1 VVKQLGQRNATR
13 DVRDLAVMHQK
24 HSTRTTSALDYWD
37 QLVTLHYGGRAG
49 ICAHFREGTIAETTM
64 AWAGAPFAAP
74 AAATFANSI
83 LTVTT
88 AGRAFLFQDMAA
100 TNLYD
105 KLASVALV
113 SNTVGDYVGLRLDDG
128 TDDYYLEV
136 VLYCSQATPTQWI
149 VRTRRREAGA
159 VTTQDGDTLPT
170 DPGFVLRMD
179 MYFAGAAWANN
190 WNALPVLHTNMG
202 FAGRMDKP
210 SVLLGGGNLTFV
222 PTRAGVVFVAGAPGE
237 TSAVGKV
244 DWFDIG
250 RA

>member
-1 VVKQLGQRNATR
+1 MGKQLGQRNATR
-13 DVRDLAVMHQK
+13 DVRELAVMHQK

-49 ICAHFREGTIAETTM
+49 ICAHFREGTIAETAM
-64 AWAGAPFAAP
+64 AWAAGVFSVP

-88 AGRAFLFQDMAA
+88 TKGRAFLFQDMAA
-100 TNLYD
+100 TNTYD

-113 SNTVGDYVGLRLDDG
+113 TNTVGDYVGLRLDDG

-136 VLYCSQATPTQWI
+136 VLYCSQSSPTLWV

-159 VTTQDGDTLPT
+159 VTTQDGDDMNT
-170 DPGFVLRMD
+170 DPGFVLRMSL
-179 MYFAGAAWANN
+179 YFEGASWANN
-190 WNALPVLHTNMG
+190 WNAWPILHTNMG
-202 FAGRMDKP
+202 FNGRMDKP
-210 SVLLGGGNLTFV
+210 SVMLGGADLTFV
-222 PTRAGVVFVAGAPGE
+222 PKRAGVVFYSGDQDSNM
-237 TSAVGKV
+237 TGKA

>member
-1 VVKQLGQRNATR
+1 MVKQLGQRNATR
-13 DVRDLAVMHQK
+13 DVRDVAVMMQA
-24 HSTRTTSALDYWD
+24 HSMRTTSALDYWD

-49 ICAHFREGTIAETTM
+49 ICAHFREATIAETAM

-74 AAATFANSI
+74 AAATFADSI

-100 TNLYD
+100 TNTYD

-113 SNTVGDYVGLRLDDG
+113 TNTVGDYVGLRLDDG
-128 TDDYYLEV
+128 SDNNYLEV
-136 VLYCSQATPTQWI
+136 VLYCSQASPTQWI

-159 VTTQDGDTLPT
+159 VTTQDSDILYSP
-170 DPGFVLRMD
+170 PGYVLRMY
-179 MYFAGAAWANN
+179 MSGTRWSA
-190 WNALPVLHTNMG
+190 WNAYPMLHTNMG
-202 FAGRMDKP
+202 FGGNMLKP
-210 SVLLGGGNLTFV
+210 GVLLGGEDLAFT
-222 PTRAGVVFVAGAPGE
+222 PTRAGVVFVAGDIGNANM
-237 TSAVGKV
+237 TGKA